1 MSNSVQGSAGKAAD
15 RPSNNLLAHLS
26 DNDFALLAPH
36 LEDCQLSANENLYNS
51 GDRIATVYF
60 PCGSSL
66 VSHLLVLEDGRAVE
80 TLLVGR
86 EGAAGQIMGP
96 HPSRAYSTLAVK
108 FGGAFVKV
116 SAAAL
121 EKAKITSSSLREVF
135 DREVECLLARVMQ
148 AAACNAVHSVEQRTA
163 KWIIALTAVTAD
175 DEVRFTQEQLAAILG
190 VNRSYAARVIQK
202 FKADHILQT
211 RRRAI
216 QVLDPR
222 RLQAKSCRCHELA
235 EGFTQDVLAGRHPS
249 ELKRKRRRQLRSEI

>member
-1 MSNSVQGSAGKAAD
+1 M
-15 RPSNNLLAHLS
+15 
-26 DNDFALLAPH
+26 
-36 LEDCQLSANENLYNS
+36 
-51 GDRIATVYF
+51 
-60 PCGSSL
+60 
-66 VSHLLVLEDGRAVE
+66 VE

-86 EGAAGQIMGP
+86 EGAAGQIVGP
-96 HPSRAYSTLAVK
+96 HPSMANSTLAVK
-108 FGGAFVKV
+108 FGGSFVKV

-121 EKAKITSSSLREVF
+121 EMAKSTSSSLRQLF

-175 DEVRFTQEQLAAILG
+175 GEVRFTQEQLAAILG

-222 RLQAKSCRCHELA
+222 RLQARSCRCHELA
-235 EGFTQDVLAGRHPS
+235 EAFTNDVLAGPPS
-249 ELKRKRRRQLRSEI
+249 ELKRKRRRQLKSQI